1 MSGVGEAYDT
11 EIEVEVGESE
21 NLRVRRMVLAVDQQK
36 SGVAQGDE
44 AVSEEKTEK
53 SARPTRRRKI
63 WIDLDNT
70 PHVPFFLPIIEQL
83 REQGYEVFLTARDS
97 YQVCEMVQFH
107 HLTCK
112 VVGSH
117 WGKYRF
123 FKAIGTCWRAIR
135 LLPLIAT
142 QKPDLALAHGSRTLT
157 LCATLLGVP
166 SVSIFDYEFAAS
178 SGFFRSKYA
187 FVPELI
193 PDSRLKRKT
202 GVMKYPGL
210 KEDVYA
216 PCLRPDSSLKKELG
230 LQGAHIVVTVRPPAT
245 EAHYHNPEAEVLL
258 DATLNLLIGQ
268 PDVRIILLPRN
279 KRQENLL
286 RNVWREWI
294 ANGKI
299 VIPKTVVDGMN
310 LIWFSD
316 FVISGGGTMNR
327 EAAALGVPVYSIFR
341 GRIGAVDRYLADTG
355 RLVLLESVNDV
366 RTKIIIKPRRRGYR
380 EIQEQSP
387 AFHAILDGIV
397 SIVEHQCL
405 PAHR

>member
-1 MSGVGEAYDT
+1 
-11 EIEVEVGESE
+11 
-21 NLRVRRMVLAVDQQK
+21 MVLAVDQRK
-36 SGVAQGDE
+36 SGVSRRSE
-44 AVSEEKTEK
+44 AGAEE
-53 SARPTRRRKI
+53 RPGKPSPPRRGRKI

-70 PHVPFFLPIIEQL
+70 PHVPFFLPIIELL
-83 REQGYEVFLTARDS
+83 RKQGYEVFLTARDS

-123 FKAIGTCWRAIR
+123 FKAIGTCWRTIR

-142 QKPDLALAHGSRTLT
+142 EKPDLAVAHGSRTLT

-178 SGFFRSKYA
+178 TGFFRSKWA

-193 PDSRLKRKT
+193 PDSRLNRKK

-216 PCLRPDSSLKKELG
+216 SRLRPDSSLKKELG
-230 LQGAHIVVTVRPPAT
+230 LDGAGIVVTVRPPAT

-268 PDVRIILLPRN
+268 PDVRIVMLPRN
-279 KRQENLL
+279 KKQETLL
-286 RNVWREWI
+286 RDVWGEWI

-299 VIPKTVVDGMN
+299 VIPLTVVDGLN
-310 LIWFSD
+310 LIWLSD
-316 FVISGGGTMNR
+316 LVISGGGTMNR

-355 RLVLLESVNDV
+355 RLVLLESVEDV
-366 RTKIIIKPRRRGYR
+366 RTKIRIEARRQGYR
-380 EIQEQSP
+380 GIQEESP
-387 AFHAILDGIV
+387 ALHAILEGIISV
-397 SIVEHQCL
+397 VEDHCL

>member
-1 MSGVGEAYDT
+1 MSKLESPDRLLAKRIALSVNQEKCSVTRQGEA
-11 EIEVEVGESE
+11 
-21 NLRVRRMVLAVDQQK
+21 
-36 SGVAQGDE
+36 VA
-44 AVSEEKTEK
+44 EEKTGK
-53 SARPTRRRKI
+53 PVPPRRRRKI

-83 REQGYEVFLTARDS
+83 RKQGYEVFLTARDS

-112 VVGSH
+112 VFGRH
-117 WGKYRF
+117 WGKHRF
-123 FKAIGTCWRAIR
+123 FKALGTCWRAIR

-142 QKPDLALAHGSRTLT
+142 EKPDLAVAHGSRTLT
-157 LCATLLGVP
+157 LCAALLGVP

-178 SGFFRSKYA
+178 TVFFRSKYA

-193 PDSRLKRKT
+193 PDSRLNRKK

-216 PCLRPDSSLKKELG
+216 SRLRPDESLKNELG
-230 LQGAHIVVTVRPPAT
+230 LDGAGLVVTVRPPAT

-268 PDVRIILLPRN
+268 PDVRIVLLPRN

-286 RNVWREWI
+286 RKVWGEWI

-299 VIPKTVVDGMN
+299 VIPKAVVDGLN

-316 FVISGGGTMNR
+316 LVISGGGTMNR

-355 RLVLLESVNDV
+355 RLILLESADDV
-366 RTKIIIKPRRRGYR
+366 RTKIRIEPRRQGNQ
-380 EIQEQSP
+380 EIQEQRP
-387 AFHAILDGIV
+387 ALDAILAGIV
-397 SIVEHQCL
+397 SLVEHQCL
-405 PAHR
+405 PVHR

>member
-1 MSGVGEAYDT
+1 
-11 EIEVEVGESE
+11 
-21 NLRVRRMVLAVDQQK
+21 MVLAVEQRK
-36 SGVAQGDE
+36 SGVSRQDE
-44 AVSEEKTEK
+44 AVAGEKTGA
-53 SARPTRRRKI
+53 SAGPIRRRKI

-70 PHVPFFLPIIEQL
+70 PHVPFFLPIIELL
-83 REQGYEVFLTARDS
+83 RKQGYEVFLTARDS

-123 FKAIGTCWRAIR
+123 FKVLGTCWRAIR

-142 QKPDLALAHGSRTLT
+142 EKPDLAVAHGSRTLT
-157 LCATLLGVP
+157 LCAALLGVP
-166 SVSIFDYEFAAS
+166 SVSIFDYEYAAS
-178 SGFFRSKYA
+178 AGFFRSKWA

-193 PDSRLKRKT
+193 PDSRLNRKK

-216 PCLRPDSSLKKELG
+216 SRLRPDSSLKKELG
-230 LQGAHIVVTVRPPAT
+230 LDGAGIVVTVRPPAT

-258 DATLNLLIGQ
+258 DAAMNLLIEQ
-268 PDVRIILLPRN
+268 PEVRIILLPRN

-286 RNVWREWI
+286 RNVWGGWI

-299 VIPKTVVDGMN
+299 VIPKTVVDGLN

-316 FVISGGGTMNR
+316 LVISGGGTMNR

-355 RLVLLESVNDV
+355 RLLLLESVEDV
-366 RTKIIIKPRRRGYR
+366 RTKIMIKPRTPGHL

-387 AFHAILDGIV
+387 ALRAILGGIV
-397 SIVEHQCL
+397 SIVEDQCL
-405 PAHR
+405 PADR

>member
-1 MSGVGEAYDT
+1 MA
-11 EIEVEVGESE
+11 
-21 NLRVRRMVLAVDQQK
+21 LAVDQRK
-36 SGVAQGDE
+36 SGVSRRSE
-44 AVSEEKTEK
+44 AGAEERPGK
-53 SARPTRRRKI
+53 SSPPRRGRKI

-70 PHVPFFLPIIEQL
+70 PHVPFFLPIIELL
-83 REQGYEVFLTARDS
+83 RKQGYEVFLTARDS
-97 YQVCEMVQFH
+97 YQVCELVQFH

-123 FKAIGTCWRAIR
+123 FKAIGTCWRTIR

-142 QKPDLALAHGSRTLT
+142 EKPDLAVAHGSRTLT

-178 SGFFRSKYA
+178 TGFFRSKWA

-193 PDSRLKRKT
+193 PDSRLNRKK

-216 PCLRPDSSLKKELG
+216 SRLRPDSSLKKELG
-230 LQGAHIVVTVRPPAT
+230 LDGAGIVVTVRPPAT

-268 PDVRIILLPRN
+268 PDVRIVMLPRN
-279 KRQENLL
+279 KKQETLL
-286 RNVWREWI
+286 RDVWGKWI

-299 VIPKTVVDGMN
+299 VIPLTVVDGLN
-310 LIWFSD
+310 LIWLSD
-316 FVISGGGTMNR
+316 LVISGGGTMNR

-355 RLVLLESVNDV
+355 RLVLLESVEDV
-366 RTKIIIKPRRRGYR
+366 RTKIRIEARRQGYR
-380 EIQEQSP
+380 GIQEESP
-387 AFHAILDGIV
+387 ALHAILEGIISV
-397 SIVEHQCL
+397 VEDHCL

>member
-1 MSGVGEAYDT
+1 
-11 EIEVEVGESE
+11 
-21 NLRVRRMVLAVDQQK
+21 MVLAVDQRK
-36 SGVAQGDE
+36 SGVSRRSE
-44 AVSEEKTEK
+44 AGAEESPGK
-53 SARPTRRRKI
+53 SSPPRTRRKI

-70 PHVPFFLPIIEQL
+70 PHVPFFLPIIELL
-83 REQGYEVFLTARDS
+83 RKLGYEVFLTARDS
-97 YQVCEMVQFH
+97 YQVCEMAQFH

-123 FKAIGTCWRAIR
+123 FKAIGTCWRTIR

-142 QKPDLALAHGSRTLT
+142 EKPDLAVAHGSRTLT

-178 SGFFRSKYA
+178 TGFFRSKWA

-193 PDSRLKRKT
+193 PDSRLNRKK

-216 PCLRPDSSLKKELG
+216 SRLRPDSSLKKELG
-230 LQGAHIVVTVRPPAT
+230 LDGAGIVVTVRPPAT

-268 PDVRIILLPRN
+268 PDVRIVMLPRN
-279 KRQENLL
+279 KKQETLL
-286 RNVWREWI
+286 RDVWGEWI

-299 VIPKTVVDGMN
+299 VIPLTVVDGLN
-310 LIWFSD
+310 LIWLSD
-316 FVISGGGTMNR
+316 LVISGGGTMNR

-355 RLVLLESVNDV
+355 RLVLLESVEDV
-366 RTKIIIKPRRRGYR
+366 RTKIRIEARRQGYR
-380 EIQEQSP
+380 GIQEESP
-387 AFHAILDGIV
+387 ALHAILEGIISV
-397 SIVEHQCL
+397 VEHQCL